1 MPWGLWAWKRLIQ
14 TSGLLSVR
22 LSFLALYTL
31 STILKYS
38 LSHIRPPE
46 SLLAHLEYPL
56 LPKMSMLVMHLSQNI
71 DHFVIWYHQP
81 TFEHQERTFIV
92 EVCMVLFGK
101 LAITLQGRIVL
112 LSDLDISQP
121 CRTR

>member
-22 LSFLALYTL
+22 FSFLALYTL

-38 LSHIRPPE
+38 LSDMRPPE
-46 SLLAHLEYPL
+46 SLLAHLKCHL

-81 TFEHQERTFIV
+81 TFEHQERIFIV
-92 EVCMVLFGK
+92 EVRMTLFGK
-101 LAITLQGRIVL
+101 LVITLQGRNVL
-112 LSDLDISQP
+112 LSNVDISQA